1 MVIFLNNILIMNI
14 NFSPFPHLT
23 TKRLSLRNLS
33 LDDANEIFFLRS
45 DQTVNKYIDRPRAKS
60 IEDACNFINKT
71 NHSIENNELIDWAIT
86 FKDNSSLIGSICLWN
101 ISKAE
106 SKAEI
111 GYELLPDFQGKGIAQ
126 ETMFT
131 VLDYG
136 FNIMLLNK
144 IEAYTHK
151 ENSSSI
157 KLLENFGFV
166 RDLPE
171 ESKIDFTVENPNT
184 VVYGLWRSNRN

>member
-1 MVIFLNNILIMNI
+1 MNI
-14 NFSPFPHLT
+14 NFNPFPDLQ
-23 TKRLSLRNLS
+23 TKRLSLRKLS

-45 DQTVNKYIDRPRAKS
+45 DQAVNRYVDRPRATS
-60 IEDACNFINKT
+60 LEDAYNFINKT
-71 NHSIENNELIDWAIT
+71 NHSIENNELIDWAIS
-86 FKDNSSLIGSICLWN
+86 FKDNSRLIGSFCLWN
-101 ISKAE
+101 IFKEE

-126 ETMFT
+126 EAMFT

-157 KLLENFGFV
+157 KLLEKFNFV
-166 RDLPE
+166 RDMDA
-171 ESKIDFTVENPNT
+171 ESKVDYTVENPNT
-184 VVYGLWRSNRN
+184 TVYSLWKINYD

>member
-1 MVIFLNNILIMNI
+1 MNI
-14 NFSPFPHLT
+14 NFSPFPILQT
-23 TKRLSLRNLS
+23 ERLILRRLS
-33 LDDANEIFFLRS
+33 LDDAEEIFFLRS
-45 DQTVNKYIDRPRAKS
+45 DETVNKYIDRPRATS
-60 IEDACNFINKT
+60 IEDAYNFINKT
-71 NHSIENNELIDWAIT
+71 NHSIENNELIDWAIA
-86 FKDNSSLIGSICLWN
+86 FKNNSRLIGSICLWN
-101 ISKAE
+101 IFKEE

-126 ETMFT
+126 EAIFT

-157 KLLENFGFV
+157 KLLEKFGFV

-184 VVYGLWRSNRN
+184 VVYCLWRLNRN